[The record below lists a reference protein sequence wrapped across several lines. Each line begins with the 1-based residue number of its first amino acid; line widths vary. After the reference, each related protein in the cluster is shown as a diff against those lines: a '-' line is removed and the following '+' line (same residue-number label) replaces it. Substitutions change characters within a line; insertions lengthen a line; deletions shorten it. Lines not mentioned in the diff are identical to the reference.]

1 MLLRV
6 LCATVVETGLFGY
19 DHQPVNKV
27 PFIVFVLTCVE
38 IAGLIKL
45 GQAIGG
51 GPILGEILLS
61 GVLGLILLQMTGRSA
76 LKNIAMNVFVG
87 RLSLHTLLR
96 HDLSLLLAG
105 ILLILPGLFSDAF
118 ALYLIARYL
127 YEGPRREKPGP
138 SEQRD
143 GPIDIDY
150 QVHDEEPRR

>member
-1 MLLRV
+1 MRV
-6 LCATVVETGLFGY
+6 FCATVVQPGPFGY
-19 DHQPVNKV
+19 DHQPVNKM

-45 GQAIGG
+45 GQVVGG
-51 GPILGEILLS
+51 GPVLGEIFLS

-76 LKNIAMNVFVG
+76 LKNVAVNVFVG

-138 SEQRD
+138 SQQSD
-143 GPIDIDY
+143 GTIDVDY
-150 QVHDEEPRR
+150 QVHDEESRK

>member
-1 MLLRV
+1 
-6 LCATVVETGLFGY
+6 
-19 DHQPVNKV
+19 VNKV
-27 PFIVFVLTCVE
+27 PFIVFVLACVE

-45 GQAIGG
+45 GQAVGG
-51 GPILGEILLS
+51 GPLLGEILLS
-61 GVLGLILLQMTGRSA
+61 GVLGLILLQITGRSA

-127 YEGPRREKPGP
+127 YEEGWPDRR
-138 SEQRD
+138 
-143 GPIDIDY
+143 
-150 QVHDEEPRR
+150 

>member
-1 MLLRV
+1 MRAF
-6 LCATVVETGLFGY
+6 CAAVVETGPFGY
-19 DHQPVNKV
+19 YHQPVNKM

-51 GPILGEILLS
+51 GPVLGEILLS
-61 GVLGLILLQMTGRSA
+61 GVLGLILLQMKGRSA
-76 LKNIAMNVFVG
+76 LKNIAVNVFVG

-118 ALYLIARYL
+118 ALYLIVRYL
-127 YEGPRREKPGP
+127 YEGPRREKPSP
-138 SEQRD
+138 SQQSD
-143 GPIDIDY
+143 GTIDVDY
-150 QVHDEEPRR
+150 QVHDEESRK